1 MQGATSMHAKMRQ
14 KYYSIALIFVLLLSL
29 FTPAASPF
37 TVEAKGQ
44 DVNNQFDLSIMHMN
58 DTHARVESY
67 PKMIS
72 AIKDVRAE
80 KPEALLLNGGDVFS
94 GTLYFNEFKGQAD
107 LELMNLMDIDAMVF
121 GNHEFDLGSRE
132 DGHESLSNFVA
143 GANFPFL
150 GTNIDFSQD
159 PFMRD
164 LETGDG
170 LIEAPAGGQIY
181 NSIIK
186 TINGEKVGIFGLTT
200 EDTVAISSPMNVT
213 FADFKV
219 TAEQTVEALEN
230 AGVNKIIAVNHLG
243 FDSAPEVGNDL
254 RLAEE
259 VPGIDVIVGGHSH
272 SEVNAPVVVD
282 KDANGNDKAPTVI
295 VQAGDYAEFLGTV
308 DVSFDESGEIISY
321 SGQLLEVSTYDA
333 DADALKVMETYK
345 TQIDKV
351 KNEEI
356 GAEALIELKNP
367 RHKDSDESVRANETP
382 LGNLITDAMLAKAQE
397 KYPET
402 VIAFQ
407 NGGGIRAPIDKGP
420 ITTGE
425 VMKVLPFG
433 NDPVVATLTGQEI
446 KDILEHS
453 VRQAPAENGG
463 FLHVSGMK
471 FSYDSTLE
479 AGNRVKEMYV
489 EKDGKLVPIEM
500 TSNYLITTNG
510 FTGQGG
516 DGFETFAK
524 AYEEGR
530 VKDIGEIDWQQL
542 RDYMVEDEYLGGKVN
557 PEIENRI
564 VDLRF
569 DLSLMHMN
577 DTHARV
583 ESYPKMISAI
593 KDVRTEKPNALLL
606 HGGDVFSGT
615 LYFNEFKGQADLA
628 LMNMMGIDAMVF
640 GNHEFDLGSKEN
652 GHESLSEFVVG
663 ANFPFLGTNIDFS
676 KDPFMKDL
684 ETNESLVDAP
694 KEGQI
699 YRSLVKT
706 INGEK
711 VGIFGLTTE
720 DTVNIASPM
729 NVEFADFKAA
739 AQKAVQEFEEAGI
752 NKIVA
757 VNHLGFDSA
766 PDVGNDLRLAEEVLG
781 IDVIVGGHSHSKVEA
796 PAVVDKD
803 AEGNAKA
810 PTVIVQ
816 AGQYG
821 NFLGTVD
828 VTFNGAG
835 EVIEHAGQLLEV
847 AAYEADAEALEVMST
862 YKSEIE
868 SLKNEEIGAEAMKD
882 LINPRQEN
890 PGEDSVRANETALGN
905 LITDAM
911 LAKAQEKY
919 PETIIAF
926 QNGGGI
932 RAPIDKGP
940 ITTGEVIEVL
950 PFGNDPVVATLTG
963 QEIKDILEHSVR
975 QVPAE
980 SGGFL
985 HVSGM
990 QFYFDST
997 KDAGNRIVEMYVQKD
1012 GQRTPIDLAAEYL
1025 VTTNGFTGQ
1034 GGDGFE
1040 TFAKAYE
1047 EGRVKD
1053 IGEIDWQQLRDYMVE
1068 DLGGEVDPEREG
1080 RIVDLKG
1087 EDLPEE
1093 PGDNDPGTGEE
1104 DDGKTPD
1111 PGKDDDATP
1120 GDEAEEGETLPET
1133 ATNMFTYLVIGIALL
1148 IVGAGTMLYRRR
1160 KLAQQ

>member
-1 MQGATSMHAKMRQ
+1 MHAKMRQ